1 MEYMRY
7 ASQKRHAKI
16 SASYVLE
23 KDYNIFIKKAKRK
36 YRGDKEFLVVKYLD
50 SFTSITSD
58 EFDLYNYKEED
69 VIERWAFNGT
79 RWEKF

>member
-1 MEYMRY
+1 MRY
-7 ASQKRHAKI
+7 ASQKRHAKT

-36 YRGDKEFLVVKYLD
+36 YREDKEFLVVKCLD

-58 EFDLYNYKEED
+58 
-69 VIERWAFNGT
+69 
-79 RWEKF
+79 